1 MSVGNRGLDW
11 KGNSEDMG
19 KEHWNGNVDMDGLVS
34 LEMD

>member
-1 MSVGNRGLDW
+1 MRSLLEMEVWIGNY
-11 KGNSEDMG
+11 EDMG